1 MDRDAYLLHQVHPA
15 KLATDV
21 TAGVVS
27 GWLMWHRRVPAALLA
42 AFVPAAVA
50 SAVLMRRD
58 LSGLRQ
64 TRRGRYVLA
73 HMPPSAQAVRLA
85 GQLVAWR
92 SAYRHRPW
100 GIVAGHLVVVAGWS
114 YGLRNS
120 FGFTFDPETRNLW
133 ETENGPECNDEL
145 NRIVKGGNYAWGPN
159 ETCSGAAPDPKPVAP
174 SLLPEYKAT
183 AGPEAYAE
191 VVDRPLFS
199 PTRKPAPPPPPT
211 STTEKPS
218 ATAN

>member
-15 KLATDV
+15 KLATDITV
-21 TAGVVS
+21 GVVS

-114 YGLRNS
+114 YGLR
-120 FGFTFDPETRNLW
+120 
-133 ETENGPECNDEL
+133 
-145 NRIVKGGNYAWGPN
+145 
-159 ETCSGAAPDPKPVAP
+159 SG
-174 SLLPEYKAT
+174 ST
-183 AGPEAYAE
+183 
-191 VVDRPLFS
+191 VVDGKR
-199 PTRKPAPPPPPT
+199 A
-211 STTEKPS
+211 
-218 ATAN
+218 